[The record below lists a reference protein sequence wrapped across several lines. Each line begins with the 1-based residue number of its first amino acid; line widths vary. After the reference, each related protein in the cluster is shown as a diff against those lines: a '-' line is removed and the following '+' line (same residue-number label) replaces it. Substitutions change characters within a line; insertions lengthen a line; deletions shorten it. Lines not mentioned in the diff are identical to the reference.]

1 MKYDSS
7 FLIELNFNLLSVI
20 RCFKNLNCGDRFYR
34 NFFGRNVCTA
44 LANEVTSCTLSKTKC
59 DNGQTTEI
67 CGCLEREKINQ
78 INSFSENV
86 LLAYIGK
93 LSKDS
98 KSSNVRR
105 MYIVDISQYAKVKTF
120 KRFKSK
126 KGKYHHNNFKH
137 LFTMYLTINSYLRR
151 Q

>member
-1 MKYDSS
+1 MATA
-7 FLIELNFNLLSVI
+7 FIEIFSEETSVPHLRTTFQRSNI
-20 RCFKNLNCGDRFYR
+20 
-34 NFFGRNVCTA
+34 
-44 LANEVTSCTLSKTKC
+44 SCTLSKTKC

-151 Q
+151 QWLNLMFI